1 MSYDAIV
8 IGAGVNSLVA
18 AWRLAAAGL
27 RVLVLERRETEGGSL
42 VTEEIAPGFRVDT
55 ARHDIGWIP
64 PVVARALAV
73 RGVALVRPD
82 PEIVAP
88 LADGGA
94 LLLSPDVAQAA
105 AAIQQHSPRDAERWP
120 EFARLTARLAGFL
133 ESLYGAPPPRVPGA
147 GFSDLVA
154 LGRLALRLR
163 RLGKADMV
171 ELLRTVPMPV
181 ADLLDDWFETDA
193 LKGAVGAAGIKGIL
207 QGPRSGGTAFL
218 LLHHLVGG
226 RGVVVRGGVGALST
240 ALAALAKEAGA
251 ELRTGVEVQAI
262 TLQGGRATGVATM
275 AGEEIAARVVL
286 SGADP
291 RATLL
296 GLVHPIHLDP
306 EFVRAARHIRCR
318 GAVAK
323 VNLALDRVPV
333 FRGVSDEALAG
344 AITIA
349 PTLDYL
355 ERAYDHAKH
364 GRVSERPFLEVRIPS
379 VLDASLA
386 PQGKHVAS
394 IWVQYVP
401 YQGKGEG
408 GRGKG
413 ETGERE
419 AGSGKR
425 GGSAEVDVGEIVM
438 RVLEDY
444 APGIGRLVLHR
455 QVLTPNDLEARVGL
469 TEGSLYHG
477 ELGLDQVLF
486 MRPLGRWARYR
497 TPIAGLYLCGA
508 GSHPGGGTIGASGW
522 LAARVVLS
530 DEKRGRQP
538 VEADR

>member
-1 MSYDAIV
+1 MSYDAVV

-18 AWRLAAAGL
+18 AWRLAAAGS
-27 RVLVLERRETEGGSL
+27 RVRVLERRETGGGSL

-64 PVVARALAV
+64 PVVARALAA

-94 LLLSPDVAQAA
+94 LLLSPDVAKSA
-105 AAIQQHSPRDAERWP
+105 AAIQPHSPRDAERWP
-120 EFARLTARLAGFL
+120 EFARLMTRLAGFL

-147 GFSDLVA
+147 GFGDLVA

-163 RLGKADMV
+163 RLGKADMI

-181 ADLLDDWFETDA
+181 ADLLDDWFESDA

-207 QGPRSGGTAFL
+207 RGPRSGGTAFV

-226 RGVVVRGGVGALST
+226 RGVVARGGVGTLST
-240 ALAALAKEAGA
+240 ALAALAKKAGT
-251 ELRTGVEVQAI
+251 EVRTGVEVKEI
-262 TLQGGRATGVATM
+262 TVRGGRATGVVTA
-275 AGEEIAARVVL
+275 AGEEIVARTVV

-291 RATLL
+291 RATFL

-306 EFVRAARHIRCR
+306 EVVRAAGHIRFR

-323 VNLALDRVPV
+323 VNLSLDRLPA
-333 FRGVSDEALAG
+333 FRGVPDEALAG

-349 PTLDYL
+349 PHLDYL

-379 VLDASLA
+379 LVDPSLA
-386 PQGKHVAS
+386 PAGKHVAS

-401 YQGKGEG
+401 YGKRETGNGKREGNGE
-408 GRGKG
+408 RGKG
-413 ETGERE
+413 KGVYETVIET
-419 AGSGKR
+419 
-425 GGSAEVDVGEIVM
+425 
-438 RVLEDY
+438 LQQY
-444 APGIGRLVLHR
+444 APGIENLVLHR
-455 QVLTPNDLEARVGL
+455 QVLTPDDLEARFGL

-477 ELGLDQVLF
+477 ELGLDQILF

-522 LAARVVLS
+522 LAAGAVLKDS
-530 DEKRGRQP
+530 R
-538 VEADR
+538 